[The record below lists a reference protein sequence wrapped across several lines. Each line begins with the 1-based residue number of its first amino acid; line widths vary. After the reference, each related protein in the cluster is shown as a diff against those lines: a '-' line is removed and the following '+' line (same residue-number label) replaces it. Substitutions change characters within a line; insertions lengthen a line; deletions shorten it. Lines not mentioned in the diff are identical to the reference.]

1 MKILA
6 LGTRAFV
13 SGFMLSGVNGIE
25 VSNSSDALKQIQ
37 SLVTDKEIGL
47 ILISNDMAE
56 PIYDDITDIRSQYP
70 VPLIYQIPTPGSKT
84 EEVDYRELIKKVLK
98 M

>member
-13 SGFMLSGVNGIE
+13 SGFMLSGVNGVE

-37 SLVTDKEIGL
+37 SLVTDK
-47 ILISNDMAE
+47 
-56 PIYDDITDIRSQYP
+56 
-70 VPLIYQIPTPGSKT
+70 
-84 EEVDYRELIKKVLK
+84 
-98 M
+98 

>member
-1 MKILA
+1 
-6 LGTRAFV
+6 
-13 SGFMLSGVNGIE
+13 MLSGVNGVEI
-25 VSNSSDALKQIQ
+25 SNSSDALKKIQ

-47 ILISNDMAE
+47 ILISSDMAE
-56 PIYDDITDIRSQYP
+56 PIYDEITDIRSANP
-70 VPLIYQIPTPGSKT
+70 IPLIYQIPTPGSKT

>member
-1 MKILA
+1 M
-6 LGTRAFV
+6 
-13 SGFMLSGVNGIE
+13 
-25 VSNSSDALKQIQ
+25 
-37 SLVTDKEIGL
+37 
-47 ILISNDMAE
+47 ISNDIAE

>member
-47 ILISNDMAE
+47 ISGVSFVMIA
-56 PIYDDITDIRSQYP
+56 P
-70 VPLIYQIPTPGSKT
+70 VA
-84 EEVDYRELIKKVLK
+84 
-98 M
+98 

>member
-13 SGFMLSGVNGIE
+13 SGFMLSGVNGVE
-25 VSNSSDALKQIQ
+25 VSNSLDALKNIQ
-37 SLVTDKEIGL
+37 SLVSDKEIGL
-47 ILISNDMAE
+47 ILISHDMAE
-56 PIYDDITDIRSQYP
+56 PIYDEITDIRSKHP
-70 VPLIYQIPTPGSKT
+70 IPLIYQIPTPGSKT

>member
-13 SGFMLSGVNGIE
+13 SGFMLSGVSGVE
-25 VSNSSDALKQIQ
+25 VSNSLDALKNIQ
-37 SLVTDKEIGL
+37 SLVSDKEIGL
-47 ILISNDMAE
+47 ILISHDMAE
-56 PIYDDITDIRSQYP
+56 PIYDEITDIRSKHP
-70 VPLIYQIPTPGSKT
+70 IPLIYQIPTPGSKT

>member
-13 SGFMLSGVNGIE
+13 SGFMLSGVNGVE
-25 VSNSSDALKQIQ
+25 VSNSADALKNIQ
-37 SLVTDKEIGL
+37 SLVSDKEIGL
-47 ILISNDMAE
+47 ILISHDMAE
-56 PIYDDITDIRSQYP
+56 PIYDEITDIRSKHP
-70 VPLIYQIPTPGSKT
+70 IPLIYQIPTPGSKT

>member
-13 SGFMLSGVNGIE
+13 SGFMLSGVNGVE

-56 PIYDDITDIRSQYP
+56 PIYDEITDIRSQHP